1 MNYVLKYQLYIA
13 PIDVPLYSLENSAY
27 RVPDQCI
34 NDIGIGQ
41 NTSIDFTGGISLGV
55 ASPAEASINVIKNG
69 LTSVTNRLFNWR
81 LANVLIKY
89 SVDNGSSYYTQFA
102 GFIESRGEQMNMV
115 SFRCFGY
122 SKYLE
127 YYKDVSPLWV
137 DKPAATKIPDIPAAS
152 TPWSTTTSGVWGQ
165 YYARQDPTTL
175 NGSFTGT
182 INTVFW
188 LLGGRPYKYRDHV
201 KNQNL
206 PVRFWYDCD
215 PAPIMPKF
223 TWLNK
228 ENVSNDMVQLAAAAG
243 GQVTQDNQG
252 VVRFVNPHSFVPST
266 NTQYTVTDSMFS
278 QLTVDESSAVGYGKV
293 IVTFSPRY
301 LGANK
306 VILDAP
312 IGKYLPYNEEYEH
325 EVEFQQPVDR
335 ITNNTYYGSG
345 ITFNQAGGYF
355 GIDEYIKSKDFITA
369 VDYNGDTA
377 YVSLKVPSLSNL
389 YFAKRRFYWTG
400 NPSTSYWKYEKDV
413 AKTAAQVF
421 KVKVKNTDQARRL
434 YLAKISLFG
443 IPMVAGSQQTLKNDI
458 PLEFSGLV
466 TAGIIP
472 SGFKEVSVSENPY
485 VQSKDQAQ
493 RLIDVIKYLHKRPR
507 PAVRISDLAYNPNV
521 AIGDIILINSAAYGI
536 LNKKHKVVELQVNK
550 TGATMNITC
559 VDVSDIKTREDFFI
573 NGVDY
578 PAETKKFL
586 SW

>member
-1 MNYVLKYQLYIA
+1 MNYVLKYQLYLA
-13 PIDVPLYSLENSAY
+13 PIDVPIYNLENSAY
-27 RVPDQCI
+27 RVSDQSVQ
-34 NDIGIGQ
+34 DIGIGQ

-55 ASPAEASINVIKNG
+55 ASPAEANITLIKNG
-69 LTSVTNRLFNWR
+69 LTSTTNRLFNWR

-89 SVDNGSSYYTQFA
+89 SINNGSTYSTQFA
-102 GFIESRGEQMNMV
+102 GFVESRGEGMNSV
-115 SFRCFGY
+115 NFRCFGY

-127 YYKDVSPLWV
+127 YYKEITPLWI
-137 DKPAATKIPDIPAAS
+137 DKPAATNIPDIPSAS
-152 TPWSTTTSGVWGQ
+152 QVWSTTTSGVWGQ
-165 YYARQDPTTL
+165 FFANQDPTTL
-175 NGSFTGT
+175 SGSFTGT

-188 LLGGRPYKYRDHV
+188 LLGGRPYKYKDHV
-201 KNQNL
+201 KNKSL

-215 PAPIMPKF
+215 HAPIMPKF

-228 ENVSNDMVQLAAAAG
+228 ENVSNDLVQLAAAAG
-243 GQVTQDNQG
+243 GQITQDNEG
-252 VVRFVNPHSFVPST
+252 VIQFRNPHSFVPST
-266 NTQYTVTDSMFS
+266 NTAYTVTDSMFS
-278 QLTVDESSAVGYGKV
+278 DLSVDETSAVGYGKV

-335 ITNNTYYGSG
+335 LTNNTYYGSG
-345 ITFNQAGGYF
+345 ITFGQAGGYF
-355 GIDEYIKSKDFITA
+355 GIDQYITSKDFVTA

-377 YVSLKVPSLSNL
+377 YVSLKVPQLSSV
-389 YFAKRRFYWTG
+389 YFPKKRFYWTG
-400 NPSTSYWKYEKDV
+400 NSNTSYWKYEKDV
-413 AKTAAQVF
+413 SKTAGQVF

-485 VQSKDQAQ
+485 IQSRDQAQ
-493 RLIDVIKYLHKRPR
+493 RLMDVIKYLHKRPR
-507 PAVRISDLAYNPNV
+507 PAVRINTLPYNSSLKV
-521 AIGDIILINSAAYGI
+521 GDIIVINSVAYGI
-536 LNKKHKVVELQVNK
+536 LNKKHKVVELQINK

-573 NGVDY
+573 NGEVY
-578 PAETKKFL
+578 PPETTKYL

>member
-1 MNYVLKYQLYIA
+1 MNYVLKYQLYLA
-13 PIDVPLYSLENSAY
+13 PIDVPIYNLENSAY
-27 RVPDQCI
+27 RVPDSVVQ
-34 NDIGIGQ
+34 DIGIGQ

-55 ASPAEASINVIKNG
+55 ASPAEANITLIKNG
-69 LTSVTNRLFNWR
+69 LTTITNRLFNWR

-89 SVDNGSSYYTQFA
+89 SINNGSTYSTQFA
-102 GFIESRGEQMNMV
+102 GFVESRGEVMNSV
-115 SFRCFGY
+115 TFRCFGY

-127 YYKDVSPLWV
+127 YYREITPLWV
-137 DKPAATKIPDIPAAS
+137 DKPAATKIPDIPSAS
-152 TPWSTTTSGVWGQ
+152 QVWSTTTSGVWGQ
-165 YYARQDPTTL
+165 YLANQDPTTL
-175 NGSFTGT
+175 SGSFTGT

-188 LLGGRPYKYRDHV
+188 LLGGRPYKYKDHV
-201 KNQNL
+201 KNKGL

-215 PAPIMPKF
+215 HAPIMPKF

-228 ENVSNDMVQLAAAAG
+228 ENVSNDLIQLAAAAG
-243 GQVTQDNQG
+243 GQITQNNEGIIQ
-252 VVRFVNPHSFVPST
+252 FLNPHSFVPST
-266 NTQYTVTDSMFS
+266 NTSYTVTDSMFS
-278 QLTVDESSAVGYGKV
+278 ELSVDETSAVGYGKV

-335 ITNNTYYGSG
+335 LTNNTYYGSG
-345 ITFNQAGGYF
+345 ITFGQAGGYF
-355 GIDEYIKSKDFITA
+355 GIDQYITSKDFVTA

-377 YVSLKVPSLSNL
+377 YVSLKVPQLSSV
-389 YFAKRRFYWTG
+389 YFPKKRFYWTG
-400 NPSTSYWKYEKDV
+400 NSSTSYWKYEKDV
-413 AKTAAQVF
+413 SKTAGQVF

-493 RLIDVIKYLHKRPR
+493 RLMDVIKYLHKRPR
-507 PAVRISDLAYNPNV
+507 PAVRINTLPYNSNV
-521 AIGDIILINSAAYGI
+521 KVGDIIVINSVAYGI
-536 LNKKHKVVELQVNK
+536 LNKKHKVVELQINK

-573 NGVDY
+573 NG
-578 PAETKKFL
+578 ETYSPNTTKYL